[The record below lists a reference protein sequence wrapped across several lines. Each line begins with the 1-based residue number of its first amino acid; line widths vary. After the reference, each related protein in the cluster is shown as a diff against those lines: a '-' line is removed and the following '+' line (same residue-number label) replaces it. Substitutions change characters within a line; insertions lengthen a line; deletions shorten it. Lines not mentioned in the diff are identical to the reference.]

1 MTTLLLVLLGIAA
14 GIALGFSGC
23 MISVEKYYPTAWK
36 ILTLES
42 KAHKQKRAEAAR
54 DKEARP

>member
-23 MISVEKYYPTAWK
+23 MISIEKYYPTAWK
-36 ILTLES
+36 ILTLEN
-42 KAHKQKRAEAAR
+42 KAHKQKRADAAR
-54 DKEARP
+54 DKEA

>member
-1 MTTLLLVLLGIAA
+1 MTTLLLVLLGIAV

-23 MISVEKYYPTAWK
+23 MLSIEKYYPTAWK

-42 KAHKQKRAEAAR
+42 KANKQKRAEAAQQ
-54 DKEARP
+54 KEVNQ